1 MVKKII
7 VRKRMVKQ
15 PRTTVIRRTRMI
27 KIMEMRK
34 KKKQKKTIQM
44 VKRTIS
50 KPQLKYVLEQ
60 VRRRAVKMV
69 KQIQSTEK

>member
-1 MVKKII
+1 
-7 VRKRMVKQ
+7 
-15 PRTTVIRRTRMI
+15 
-27 KIMEMRK
+27 MEMRK